1 MSVYITLLSDQLKV
15 QSPIGGTGV
24 TWPRYGFDMAHQA
37 KGIYKLERKYFN
49 VNHIIYDDESSM

>member
-1 MSVYITLLSDQLKV
+1 MGSRGRKTKV
-15 QSPIGGTGV
+15 QSPIGGKGV

-49 VNHIIYDDESSM
+49 VNHIIHDDESSM